1 MKNSI
6 SDDGF
11 REELIFYIAIRD
23 MTQQGIVTVIDVL
36 IGIFIACLQLLH
48 DYSFSMLH
56 ECISQVNG
64 TNLEKLQQ
72 TT

>member
-48 DYSFSMLH
+48 D
-56 ECISQVNG
+56 
-64 TNLEKLQQ
+64 
-72 TT
+72 